1 MPSCPPGAPTPTTD
15 RKRGTVKKS
24 IACWTA
30 AVACVLL
37 ALTGTAEASD
47 ATMAK
52 PKAWYSTAVCGVEKI
67 GSGDHGD
74 KQLKGNGK
82 GKSKSEAE
90 KSAQRDVQA
99 QISKKYGK
107 GYRAHHCT
115 FRSSRR

>member
-1 MPSCPPGAPTPTTD
+1 MSAGRHHAHPTDP
-15 RKRGTVKKS
+15 KRGMVKKS

-30 AVACVLL
+30 AAACALL

-52 PKAWYSTAVCGVEKI
+52 PKTWYSTAVCGVEKI
-67 GSGDHGD
+67 GSGDHGK
-74 KQLKGNGK
+74 KQLKGTGK

-107 GYRAHHCT
+107 GHRAHHCT

>member
-1 MPSCPPGAPTPTTD
+1 MSAGRYHAHPTN

-30 AVACVLL
+30 AATCALL

-52 PKAWYSTAVCGVEKI
+52 PKTWYSTAVCGVEKI

-74 KQLKGNGK
+74 KQLKGTGK

-90 KSAQRDVQA
+90 KAAQRDVQA

>member
-1 MPSCPPGAPTPTTD
+1 M
-15 RKRGTVKKS
+15 KKS

-30 AVACVLL
+30 AAACALL

-47 ATMAK
+47 AMAK
-52 PKAWYSTAVCGVEKI
+52 PKTWYSTAVCAVERI
-67 GSGDHGD
+67 GSGDHG
-74 KQLKGNGK
+74 KNQLKGTGK

-90 KSAQRDVQA
+90 KAAQRDVQA